1 MSGRLLDNFAKGNP
15 IMSALTI
22 EPVHN
27 DFGARITG
35 IDLKSPIREDQV
47 AEIHTAIDE
56 YSLVIFPDQH
66 LDDDAHLAFT
76 RLLGEPEPSHVKLGQ
91 EGIIEYFG
99 TIGNVLDDGTVLHN
113 EHQRTRFQTGNNLWH
128 SDSSFRETPTFV
140 SIMSVQE
147 VPDEGGQT
155 EFISGRAAY
164 NRLSE
169 SEKNRIDP
177 LVVIHD
183 YVFSRS
189 KVGPGAVSPSHAASL
204 PPVEQK
210 MVRTNPSTG
219 ARNHFLGSHARSV
232 VGWSEADSRDLI
244 DSLLDQAAQPEN
256 VYSQDWKPGEVV
268 IWDNRCLLHRGA
280 GYDADKFR
288 RRMRQTRVCGVG
300 STMNE

>member
-1 MSGRLLDNFAKGNP
+1 MS
-15 IMSALTI
+15 SLTI
-22 EPVHN
+22 EPVHD

-35 IDLKSPIREDQV
+35 IDLKSPLSDEQVSDIR
-47 AEIHTAIDE
+47 TAIDE
-56 YSLVIFPDQH
+56 YSLVNFPDQH

-76 RLLGEPEPSHVKLGQ
+76 RLLGEPEASHVKLGQ
-91 EGIIEYFG
+91 EGIVEYFG

-113 EHQRTRFQTGNNLWH
+113 DHQRTRFQTGNNLWH

-147 VPDEGGQT
+147 VPEEGGQT
-155 EFISGRAAY
+155 EFISGRAGY
-164 NRLSE
+164 NRLSDG
-169 SEKNRIDP
+169 EKERIDP

-189 KVGPGAVSPSHAASL
+189 KVGPDAVTLSHAASL

-210 MVRTNPSTG
+210 MVRINPNTG
-219 ARNHFLGSHARSV
+219 AKNHFLGSHARSV

-244 DSLLDQAAQPEN
+244 DGLLEQAAQPEN
-256 VYSQDWKPGEVV
+256 VYSQDWKTGEVV
-268 IWDNRCLLHRGA
+268 VWDNRCLLHRGA

-288 RRMRQTRVCGVG
+288 RRMRQTRVCGAG
-300 STMNE
+300 PTMSE